1 MGGFNGIVEYLRKES
16 ESDFDYIIRLIEGKS
31 NGIYDIDYIELFK
44 LGFNVDISSEEA
56 RKRYY
61 GLKML
66 LPYLDIEKFK
76 NITSNKIINE
86 LELKKLE
93 IQKEKEKN
101 RTIKIELNKMLR
113 QDARF
118 EMFCDEIRNSIESI
132 ESPIFNE
139 YICDNGVKV
148 GVLGISDIHFSKIFN
163 SVNNSYSIEICYER
177 MNILLSEVIDWIKD
191 RNISYLHIV
200 NAGDNIE
207 GLIRVNQIRVLETGV
222 IDSVIEFS
230 KMMAEWL
237 NQLSKYISITYH
249 HVISANHSEVRFLN
263 QKAGS
268 FPDEDLEKI
277 IIHMIA
283 GILKDNQRI
292 EVPIYKKDYVF
303 FNIGNKNIF
312 ATHGHQYRN
321 KKVADIIKELQMLH
335 GITIDILLMGHL
347 HHEENI
353 TVGENANGNIKVILL
368 PAIMGSDNFS
378 DSLFTGAKSGATL
391 IEFNSEKKGI
401 TTTEVIL
408 N

>member
-1 MGGFNGIVEYLRKES
+1 MDVCLKKDNES
-16 ESDFDYIIRLIEGKS
+16 SYEYIIRLIEGKS
-31 NGIYDIDYIELFK
+31 SGLYDIDYTELFK
-44 LGFNVDISSEEA
+44 LAFGVDLNHDEC

-66 LPYLDIEKFK
+66 LPYLDKEKIK
-76 NITSNKIINE
+76 NITSDEILTT

-93 IQKEKEKN
+93 VQKEKEKN

-139 YICDNGVKV
+139 FICNDGIKI

-163 SVNNSYSIEICYER
+163 SVNNSYSIEICYKR
-177 MNILLSEVIDWIKD
+177 MNLLLSEVIDWIKD

-200 NAGDNIE
+200 NAGDSIE

-249 HVISANHSEVRFLN
+249 HVTSANHSEVRFLN

-283 GILKDNQRI
+283 GILKDNLRI
-292 EVPIYKKDYVF
+292 DVPIYKKDYVF
-303 FNIGNKNIF
+303 FSIGNKNIY

-321 KKVADIIKELQMLH
+321 KKVADVIKELQMLH
-335 GITIDILLMGHL
+335 GITIDILIMGHL

-353 TVGENANGNIKVILL
+353 TVGENVNGNIKVILL

-391 IEFNSEKKGI
+391 IEIDCNKKGI